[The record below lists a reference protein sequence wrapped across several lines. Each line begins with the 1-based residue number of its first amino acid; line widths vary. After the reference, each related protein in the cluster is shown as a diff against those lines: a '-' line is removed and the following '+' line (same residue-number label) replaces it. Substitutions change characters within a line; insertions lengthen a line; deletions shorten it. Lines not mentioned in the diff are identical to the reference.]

1 MELGTLL
8 NQNIKVVKEVEGH
21 STTIKF
27 INTSNGM
34 ELANIWID
42 RADECNIWLNPGGV
56 MNEAEY
62 YELKLL
68 KTSNEV
74 YKYQNEKLITSG
86 FYQKPEVRKLF
97 NIE

>member
-21 STTIKF
+21 GTTIKF

-42 RADECNIWLNPGGV
+42 SADECNIWLNPGGV
-56 MNEAEY
+56 MNEVEY
-62 YELKLL
+62 DKIIARKELHEINSEIIL
-68 KTSNEV
+68 NE
-74 YKYQNEKLITSG
+74 
-86 FYQKPEVRKLF
+86 
-97 NIE
+97 